1 MAWYFITKILICA
14 LYRIIPERS
23 QWLECLG
30 IEKENYKYNK
40 EDSICSRHFMPNQ
53 MTVCNGRRTVNLDA
67 LPLKIQV
74 ITSVSYQ
81 TVLFGD
87 YQ

>member
-1 MAWYFITKILICA
+1 
-14 LYRIIPERS
+14 
-23 QWLECLG
+23 
-30 IEKENYKYNK
+30 
-40 EDSICSRHFMPNQ
+40 MPNQ